1 MFGIKFSCKGP
12 CMFQHLK
19 ISFSKGNFNEKTK
32 ALCYG
37 CKSSIKDI
45 FSKCDQV
52 RKLRICSYLLKKS
65 LMETFIFWTRL
76 RPCHISVM
84 KLLCGSCQWLL
95 AVNYFDKKGSII
107 QIDGVLQHTALLV
120 IIKYIYAVHS
130 FVLYGIYV

>member
-1 MFGIKFSCKGP
+1 
-12 CMFQHLK
+12 MFQHLK
-19 ISFSKGNFNEKTK
+19 ISFFKGNFNEKIKT
-32 ALCYG
+32 LCHG
-37 CKSSIKDI
+37 CNYTAQKMKFSIKNI

-65 LMETFIFWTRL
+65 LMETFIFWTWL
-76 RPCHISVM
+76 RPCPISMM

-95 AVNYFDKKGSII
+95 AVNYIDKKGSII
-107 QIDGVLQHTALLV
+107 QIDRVLQHTTLLV